1 MDDILARLY
10 VTESQ
15 IAAFCEKWKITQFEL
30 FGSVL
35 RDDFDAES
43 DVDVLVV
50 FAPDA
55 KISLFGLVTAE
66 EELRAL
72 VGRRVDLVERRAIEE
87 SPNWIRRRSILN
99 STRLIYAAARRSR
112 SAGHAAVRAP
122 YRSHVWLRTI
132 ETRW

>member
-1 MDDILARLY
+1 MDDALARLH
-10 VTESQ
+10 VTENQ
-15 IAAFCEKWKITQFEL
+15 IAAFCEKWKITRFEL

-66 EELRAL
+66 EELKAL

-87 SPNWIRRRSILN
+87 SPNWIRRRSILG
-99 STRLIYAAARRSR
+99 STRLIYAAA
-112 SAGHAAVRAP
+112 
-122 YRSHVWLRTI
+122 
-132 ETRW
+132 

>member
-1 MDDILARLY
+1 MDDILARLH
-10 VTESQ
+10 VTENQ
-15 IAAFCEKWKITQFEL
+15 IAAFCEKWKIIQFEL

-66 EELRAL
+66 EELKAL
-72 VGRRVDLVERRAIEE
+72 VGRPVDMVERGAIEE

-99 STRLIYAAARRSR
+99 STRLIYAAA
-112 SAGHAAVRAP
+112 
-122 YRSHVWLRTI
+122 
-132 ETRW
+132 

>member
-1 MDDILARLY
+1 MDDILARLH
-10 VTESQ
+10 VTENQ

-66 EELRAL
+66 EELKAL
-72 VGRRVDLVERRAIEE
+72 FGRPVDLVERRAIEE

-99 STRLIYAAARRSR
+99 STRLIYAAA
-112 SAGHAAVRAP
+112 
-122 YRSHVWLRTI
+122 
-132 ETRW
+132 

>member
-1 MDDILARLY
+1 MDDILARLH
-10 VTESQ
+10 VTGDQ

-66 EELRAL
+66 EELKAL
-72 VGRRVDLVERRAIEE
+72 VGRRVDLLERRAIEE

-99 STRLIYAAARRSR
+99 STRLIYAAA
-112 SAGHAAVRAP
+112 
-122 YRSHVWLRTI
+122 
-132 ETRW
+132 

>member
-1 MDDILARLY
+1 MDDTLARLHA
-10 VTESQ
+10 TENQ
-15 IAAFCEKWKITQFEL
+15 IAVFCEKWKITRFEL

-55 KISLFGLVTAE
+55 KISLFRLVTAE
-66 EELRAL
+66 EELKAL
-72 VGRRVDLVERRAIEE
+72 VGRRVDLVERRAVEE

-99 STRLIYAAARRSR
+99 STRLIYAAA
-112 SAGHAAVRAP
+112 
-122 YRSHVWLRTI
+122 
-132 ETRW
+132 